1 MIYADRPQSPNQVN
15 HRIRFR
21 GFEISIA
28 SDDRSR
34 GGNAPLSRSSLVVF
48 KGDQEVTYKF
58 AGRHNTTNGAI
69 EEVDGEAL
77 FEVMKAIAEHPEVE
91 QPRMVLDIDFKEEE
105 DDFYPSDL
113 VS

>member
-15 HRIRFR
+15 HRVQFR

-58 AGRHNTTNGAI
+58 AGRHNTSNGAI

-77 FEVMKAIAEHPEVE
+77 FEVMKAIAGHPEAE
-91 QPRMVLDIDFKEEE
+91 QPQMVLDVDLEGDKLFKAGER
-105 DDFYPSDL
+105 P
-113 VS
+113 